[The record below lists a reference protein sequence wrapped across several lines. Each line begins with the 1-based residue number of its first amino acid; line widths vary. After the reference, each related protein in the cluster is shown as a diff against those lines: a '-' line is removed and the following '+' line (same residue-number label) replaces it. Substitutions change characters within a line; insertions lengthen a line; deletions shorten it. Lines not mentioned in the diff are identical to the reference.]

1 MMGISEIASSKEYI
15 PLKVHA
21 WYQKPF
27 EHVCS
32 NYFKVTTN
40 LQKLRTVP
48 VNNVTNLAYRH
59 WLISCTHPSRRY
71 SVVQYLLVYLIVYFA
86 LIFQNLGVA
95 SLEREIQEIRR
106 H

>member
-1 MMGISEIASSKEYI
+1 MSVQTVSK
-15 PLKVHA
+15 L
-21 WYQKPF
+21 
-27 EHVCS
+27 S
-32 NYFKVTTN
+32 TN
-40 LQKLRTVP
+40 LQILRTVP

-59 WLISCTHPSRRY
+59 WLISFTHPSRRY
-71 SVVQYLLVYLIVYFA
+71 SVVQYLLVYLIVYFV